1 MRTLNLKRAA
11 ILLVAVI
18 AVAGSAHLLHSFQLQ
33 RNSAV
38 FKNQAEAAWNDHRI
52 TEALQMMRDYLR
64 VAPSDLE
71 AREELGIWY
80 DKSGRFSLASATLEE
95 LLRTLET
102 PPDPRTLEKQTPP
115 DLPTIQRLRW
125 KLVDLD
131 MNHLSR
137 PGDAL
142 DYLKKLADELPDDPE
157 VWNDMGRCLNGVGKE
172 EEALASF
179 SRPSS

>member
-38 FKNQAEAAWNDHRI
+38 FKNQAKAAWDDHRI

-64 VAPSDLE
+64 VEPSDLE
-71 AREELGIWY
+71 AREELGVWY
-80 DKSGRFSLASATLEE
+80 AESGRFGAASTTLDE
-95 LLRTLET
+95 LLRTLEK
-102 PPDPRTLEKQTPP
+102 EKRP

-142 DYLKKLADELPDDPE
+142 DYLKKLKDELPDDPE

-179 SRPSS
+179 CAPSS